1 VRERREG
8 ELSLAYFMVIFQI
21 IAMEIVEN
29 SLLEQ
34 LASSKLLPG
43 SQHWYGA
50 VYVLSSLIE
59 LCWWPVL
66 GTDNFIF
73 V

>member
-1 VRERREG
+1 
-8 ELSLAYFMVIFQI
+8 
-21 IAMEIVEN
+21 MEIVEN